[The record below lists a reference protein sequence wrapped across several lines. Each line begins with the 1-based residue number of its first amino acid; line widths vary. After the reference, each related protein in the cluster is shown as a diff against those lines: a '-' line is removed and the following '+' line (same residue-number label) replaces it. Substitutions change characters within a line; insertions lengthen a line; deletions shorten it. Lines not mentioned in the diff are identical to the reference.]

1 MNSNSRVIITGS
13 SGFIG
18 SALSGYL
25 RKNKISCLGVSRK
38 AAKETDI
45 IVKNYDEVINY
56 NDGNTLLINLAGNN
70 TSISKNEIDV
80 ISTLSESYK
89 EKMIFMSS
97 AQVYGDDFKR
107 PVNER
112 QELSNMNDYSKS
124 KIFLEKT
131 VLKNKGMVLRLSNI
145 YGKGMSDNNIFSH
158 VNKQLIKNGKNITLR
173 NTKAIRDFLYID
185 DFCECLLKIVSSE
198 IRNLIINI
206 GTGKGIDV
214 LTIVKTMCKSL
225 NYDYND
231 KNIISNKLTSSSLV
245 LDIELFT
252 KMYNWVPKITIEQG
266 IEKWLK

>member
-124 KIFLEKT
+124 KI
-131 VLKNKGMVLRLSNI
+131 
-145 YGKGMSDNNIFSH
+145 
-158 VNKQLIKNGKNITLR
+158 
-173 NTKAIRDFLYID
+173 
-185 DFCECLLKIVSSE
+185 
-198 IRNLIINI
+198 
-206 GTGKGIDV
+206 
-214 LTIVKTMCKSL
+214 
-225 NYDYND
+225 
-231 KNIISNKLTSSSLV
+231 SLV
-245 LDIELFT
+245 L
-252 KMYNWVPKITIEQG
+252 YA
-266 IEKWLK
+266 